1 MNFVRPLLPFFDMKD
16 RKTVVITGGGSG
28 IGRETARQLLET
40 KHYKLVL
47 VGKDKDKL
55 EETQSLLIATLKGEP
70 KKEDLVTHFVVDLM
84 KDQDIAECTQK
95 ILSQNKTLYGLVN
108 NAGVYPFGGIQE
120 TKPQIW
126 DEAMQVNLKAAFL
139 MTQGLLTGLKK
150 SPDGARVVNVS
161 STAGLLPNHFAMAY
175 SVSKAA
181 LIHLTK
187 TLAKELGKD
196 NITVNCVAPGIVR
209 SPLHETYHHP
219 NSDLETFYAK
229 RGATF
234 PLGRVGEPADVAGV
248 IKYFLSPEAAWATGD
263 IFVMDGGRMLL

>member
-1 MNFVRPLLPFFDMKD
+1 MTPTNTPKAITKEKR
-16 RKTVVITGGGSG
+16 TVVITGGGSG

-40 KHYKLVL
+40 RLYRLIL
-47 VGKDKDKL
+47 VGKDQDKL
-55 EETQSLLIATLKGEP
+55 EETQSLLLASVKGDP
-70 KKEDLVTHFVVDLM
+70 KKEELVSHYVVDLM
-84 KDQDIAECTQK
+84 KDDEIIECTQK
-95 ILSQNKTLYGLVN
+95 ILTQHKTIYGLVN

-120 TKPQIW
+120 TKAHVW

-139 MTQGLLTGLKK
+139 MSQGLLPGLKK
-150 SPDGARVVNVS
+150 SQDGARIVNVS
-161 STAGLLPNHFAMAY
+161 STAGLLPNHFALAY

-187 TLAKELGKD
+187 TLAKELGKN

-219 NSDLETFYAK
+219 NSDLESFYAK

-234 PLGRVGEPADVAGV
+234 PLGRVGEPADVASV
-248 IKYFLSPEAAWATGD
+248 IKFFLSSEASWSTGETF
-263 IFVMDGGRMLL
+263 ISDGGRMLL